1 MRRCG
6 KMKMVI
12 RTVYG
17 DYPVCKQAAGDEPSR
32 TQQQFAEEAD
42 INNIIARYERTG
54 ILVDPLIDRRGQPM
68 YGDFSNIDSYFE
80 AQLKVAQAKQLF
92 EALPAKIR
100 DRFGGDAGKLLAFVE
115 DPENREEAIELGLI
129 EKPEINNDVVKIETP
144 EGVSTVVT

>member
-1 MRRCG
+1 
-6 KMKMVI
+6 MKAMI

-17 DYPVCKQAAGDEPSR
+17 DYPICKQPVGDEPSL
-32 TQQQFAEEAD
+32 TQQQFAAEAD

-80 AQLKVAQAKQLF
+80 AQVKVARAKELF

-100 DRFGGDAGKLLAFVE
+100 DRFGHDPGKLIEFVE
-115 DPENREEAIELGLI
+115 DGKNRDEAIELGLI
-129 EKPEINNDVVKIETP
+129 ERPEVNEKVKIETP
-144 EGVSTVVT
+144 EGESAQLST

>member
-1 MRRCG
+1 
-6 KMKMVI
+6 MKAVI

-17 DYPVCKQAAGDEPSR
+17 DYPICKQPAGDEPSL

-80 AQLKVAQAKQLF
+80 AQIKVARARELF
-92 EALPAKIR
+92 DALPAKIR
-100 DRFGGDAGKLLAFVE
+100 DRFGGDPGKLIEFIE
-115 DPENREEAIELGLI
+115 NEENREEAIMLGLI
-129 EKPEINNDVVKIETP
+129 EKPEIKEVKIETP
-144 EGVSTVVT
+144 EGESAQLST